1 MVGIL
6 WITRFIISDFDVETI
21 RLPVKIFGP
30 IKWTFKRTVKKSR
43 HGPIIENDQG
53 VFAIRFA
60 GMTDIRQ
67 VEQWYRLNKSKNIE
81 DWLAAMDMRSI
92 VSFNA
97 IYADK
102 DKNIVFLHNAAIPIR
117 KESIDWSFPVDG
129 SDSSLIWH
137 EKVPLKELPLI

>member
-1 MVGIL
+1 MTVNKPDLTDIYEL
-6 WITRFIISDFDVETI
+6 KLNPENENQYLLDNEWVDFDVETI

-102 DKNIVFLHNAAIPIR
+102 DKNIVSTVKHYNSNIPC
-117 KESIDWSFPVDG
+117 
-129 SDSSLIWH
+129 L
-137 EKVPLKELPLI
+137 